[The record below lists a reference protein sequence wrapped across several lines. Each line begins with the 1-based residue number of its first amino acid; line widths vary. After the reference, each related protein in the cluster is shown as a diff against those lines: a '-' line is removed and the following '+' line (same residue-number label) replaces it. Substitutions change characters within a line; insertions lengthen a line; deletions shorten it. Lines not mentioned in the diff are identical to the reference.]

1 MGLMERL
8 LGINPRLD
16 LPATP
21 DAPHLQRENGEGA
34 EGQANAEIGPLMGT
48 LVRFLQQQQLQQQQQ
63 QQQQQQRQLQQ
74 QQLQRELL
82 FMLVACRPQSPRDFL
97 GLLGSF
103 LQNHQHGE
111 RQRGNNGGR
120 SRRTW
125 GGRRGGS
132 GGRGGGGRGDGG
144 YRGEYRGGYRGGY
157 RGRFHRDNHYY

>member
-1 MGLMERL
+1 MANELNELMGLMERF
-8 LGINPRLD
+8 LGIIPGLD

-21 DAPHLQRENGEGA
+21 DAPHPQGKNGEGA
-34 EGQANAEIGPLMGT
+34 ERQANAEIGPLMGT
-48 LVRFLQQQQLQQQQQ
+48 LVRFLQQQQLQ
-63 QQQQQQRQLQQ
+63 
-74 QQLQRELL
+74 RELL
-82 FMLVACRPQSPRDFL
+82 FMLGVCRPQTPRDFL

-132 GGRGGGGRGDGG
+132 GGRGGGGRGGG
-144 YRGEYRGGYRGGY
+144 AYRGEYRGGYWGG
-157 RGRFHRDNHYY
+157 DIADDSTAITIIIK